1 MNLDFF
7 KGGAEDSPRVILV
20 SPHPD
25 DEVIGAGARL
35 PLLKAATVVE
45 VTDGS
50 PPDLKDAKA
59 AGLKTREAYAS
70 TRDKELR
77 RALALCGIENV
88 VGLGIPD
95 QEASFH
101 LVELARRLRELIVN
115 IGPEVLVTVPYEGGH
130 PDHDATAFGVHLA
143 CEHLEDW
150 QKPAI
155 VEMLA
160 YHNNNG
166 RCEMASFLTETRES
180 FVEIDLNPKERE
192 FKRQLFDCFPSQ
204 EAVLRWFPIEV
215 EKFRIAPQYD
225 FSQPPHL
232 GQLYYEM
239 FPWGMKSG
247 HWNDLAKAA
256 LWELRPLIEH
266 V

>member
-1 MNLDFF
+1 MNLDFLTSR
-7 KGGAEDSPRVILV
+7 AETSPQVMFV
-20 SPHPD
+20 SAHPD
-25 DEVIGAGARL
+25 DEVLGAGSRL
-35 PLLKAATVVE
+35 PLLERTTVVE

-50 PPDLKDAKA
+50 PPDLKDAEA
-59 AGLKTREAYAS
+59 AGLKTREEYAS
-70 TRDKELR
+70 LRDRELR
-77 RALALCGIENV
+77 RALALCGIEKL

-101 LVELARRLRELIVN
+101 LVELTRRLRELIVT
-115 IGPEVLVTVPYEGGH
+115 IGPEVIVTVPYEGGH
-130 PDHDATAFGVHLA
+130 PDHDATAFAVHLA

-150 QKPAI
+150 EKPLI

-160 YHNNNG
+160 YHYENG
-166 RCEMASFLTETRES
+166 RCEMTRFLDETKEP
-180 FVEIDLNPKERE
+180 FVEIELSPDDRQ

-215 EKFRIAPQYD
+215 EKFRVAPQYD
-225 FSQPPHL
+225 FSKPPHS

-239 FPWGMKSG
+239 FPWGMKAD
-247 HWNDLAKAA
+247 HWNELAKAA
-256 LWELRPLIEH
+256 LTELRPLIDH